1 MFIADLHALTESQ
14 GTKNLAENTLTT
26 AALYMA
32 CGVDPKKTTLFV
44 QSSVPAHSQLARL
57 LGSITTVGMLRRMIQ
72 FKEKSKDG
80 EGDGANLTLLDYPV
94 LMAADIL
101 LYDADVVPV
110 GDDQRQHL
118 QLTRDL
124 AERFNQTY
132 GAGLLRVP
140 EPLVVA
146 EVARVMSLTDGT
158 KKMSKSDSNDGS
170 RINLLDSPDLVVR
183 KLKRAK
189 TDSKLGLE
197 FDNPERPEANNLLRL
212 YQVTSGRSRED
223 VANACA
229 GMGYGQ
235 FKSLLA
241 EAIITML
248 SPIQTR
254 YNELIS
260 DKGELV
266 HVLKEGAQRASAE
279 AEKLLSSVEKA
290 MGLARF

>member
-1 MFIADLHALTESQ
+1 
-14 GTKNLAENTLTT
+14 
-26 AALYMA
+26 
-32 CGVDPKKTTLFV
+32 
-44 QSSVPAHSQLARL
+44 
-57 LGSITTVGMLRRMIQ
+57 
-72 FKEKSKDG
+72 
-80 EGDGANLTLLDYPV
+80 
-94 LMAADIL
+94 
-101 LYDADVVPV
+101 
-110 GDDQRQHL
+110 
-118 QLTRDL
+118 
-124 AERFNQTY
+124 
-132 GAGLLRVP
+132 
-140 EPLVVA
+140 
-146 EVARVMSLTDGT
+146 
-158 KKMSKSDSNDGS
+158 MSKSDSNDGS